1 MELHPY
7 AAISHHSALV
17 FHQLTDQ
24 FPIGIHVSLPTDR
37 SRVLPVGT
45 KESDSFP
52 GLSAFRGRVA
62 DHIEDVPIYWHHL
75 DKFFGYSEYLSKG
88 YPVRVMTIEKT
99 LIDGLAAPEWCG
111 GLSNVLQAWV
121 NAKDAL
127 SLKTVIKF
135 TDRQDVGVLRQ
146 RVGYVLEELG
156 FSDSQL
162 EDWTAKAKRGGSSKL
177 LGSAPFAP
185 TFSERW
191 KLSLNAPVSLLHE
204 DRS

>member
-1 MELHPY
+1 L
-7 AAISHHSALV
+7 
-17 FHQLTDQ
+17 
-24 FPIGIHVSLPTDR
+24 
-37 SRVLPVGT
+37 GT
-45 KESDSFP
+45 
-52 GLSAFRGRVA
+52 L
-62 DHIEDVPIYWHHL
+62 
-75 DKFFGYSEYLSKG
+75 EYLSKG

-111 GLSNVLQAWV
+111 GLSNVLRAWV

-127 SLKTVIKF
+127 SLKTVLKF

-156 FSDSQL
+156 FSDPQL

-177 LGSAPFAP
+177 LASVPFAP

-191 KLSLNAPVSLLHE
+191 KISLNAPVSLLRE
-204 DRS
+204 DPS